1 MARYNGPAAMDMRQ
15 HVGASRSPHPLQQY
29 GSQVTNNGE
38 NLLSPLS
45 HPSPS
50 ASIDLSTIN
59 PSFSSTIT
67 SEFSS
72 PFFDSNSHNSFGRNV
87 GSATLIPPSQS
98 QSMPPKPMINSGLI
112 PADEWS
118 GTTIAGPGTPNTQQA
133 QVLQSPQGQGPVVH
147 QSKQQFVYDGRVV
160 APGSQVMQAMGT
172 HQYQAGLSTSQHSG
186 GSQGVSRD
194 PLQSYSNEGTTPRSP
209 QVPMRGPQGDLQAV
223 DITAVKSEYAQK
235 SEYPD
240 SKRVKTEYTGMERVK
255 SEYAQESLT
264 QAALL
269 RSSQDS
275 AYQEGSFHGPS
286 SSNQL
291 SGFDGAPTSSQHS
304 GLSGDNKA
312 NRSVAHQLVGMT
324 QSGGYQAGEISSP
337 HPAYSN
343 GTASTK

>member
-1 MARYNGPAAMDMRQ
+1 
-15 HVGASRSPHPLQQY
+15 
-29 GSQVTNNGE
+29 
-38 NLLSPLS
+38 
-45 HPSPS
+45 
-50 ASIDLSTIN
+50 
-59 PSFSSTIT
+59 
-67 SEFSS
+67 
-72 PFFDSNSHNSFGRNV
+72 
-87 GSATLIPPSQS
+87 
-98 QSMPPKPMINSGLI
+98 MINGGLI

-133 QVLQSPQGQGPVVH
+133 QILQSPQGQGPSGQVVH

-160 APGSQVMQAMGT
+160 APGSQVMQAMGN
-172 HQYQAGLSTSQHSG
+172 QYQAGLSTSQHSG

-209 QVPMRGPQGDLQAV
+209 QVPMRGPQADQQPVG
-223 DITAVKSEYAQK
+223 ITAVK

-269 RSSQDS
+269 RSSHDS
-275 AYQEGSFHGPS
+275 TYQEGSFHGPT

-291 SGFDGAPTSSQHS
+291 SGFDAAPTSSQHS
-304 GLSGDNKA
+304 GLSGDNKV
-312 NRSVAHQLVGMT
+312 NRSVSHQLVGMT

-343 GTASTK
+343 GKSSHTWLQSAN

>member
-1 MARYNGPAAMDMRQ
+1 MARYSGPAAMDMRQ

-29 GSQVTNNGE
+29 SSQVTNNGE

-59 PSFSSTIT
+59 PSFSSNIT

-72 PFFDSNSHNSFGRNV
+72 SFFDSNSHNSFGRNV

-98 QSMPPKPMINSGLI
+98 QSMPPKPLMNGGVI

-133 QVLQSPQGQGPVVH
+133 QVLQSPQGQGPSGPVVH
-147 QSKQQFVYDGRVV
+147 PSKQQFVYDGRVGP
-160 APGSQVMQAMGT
+160 AGPQVMQAMGN
-172 HQYQAGLSTSQHSG
+172 HQYQASLSTSQHSG

-194 PLQSYSNEGTTPRSP
+194 PLQTYSNEGTTPRSP
-209 QVPMRGPQGDLQAV
+209 QVPMRGPHGDLQTV
-223 DITAVKSEYAQK
+223 DITAVKSEY
-235 SEYPD
+235 PD
-240 SKRVKTEYTGMERVK
+240 PKRVKTEYTGMERVK

-275 AYQEGSFHGPS
+275 AYQEGSFHGPT

-304 GLSGDNKA
+304 GLSGDNK
-312 NRSVAHQLVGMT
+312 RSVAHQLVGMT
-324 QSGGYQAGEISSP
+324 QSGGYQVGEISSP
-337 HPAYSN
+337 HPSYSN
-343 GTASTK
+343 GKASYTWP